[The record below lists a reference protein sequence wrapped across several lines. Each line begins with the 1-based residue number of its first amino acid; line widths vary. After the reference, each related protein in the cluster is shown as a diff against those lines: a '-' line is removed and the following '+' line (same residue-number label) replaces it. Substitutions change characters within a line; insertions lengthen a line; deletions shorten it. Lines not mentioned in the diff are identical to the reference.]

1 MTTYLNDWKNTCIDG
16 MKRDFNIDDSYLEG
30 VEILLA
36 SYTYQN
42 YEGNAFVLFLKNVQL
57 YEVNGSHCSCYG
69 LEAKN
74 YDGEEN
80 EISQWEPE
88 VSSVESLLK
97 RLNEGKLGIND
108 YDENSFANEL
118 RKVIK
123 EYTEHK

>member
-1 MTTYLNDWKNTCIDG
+1 MTIYLNDWKNTCIDG

-42 YEGNAFVLFLKNVQL
+42 YEGNAFVLFLKDGKL

-74 YDGEEN
+74 YYGSTT
-80 EISQWEPE
+80 SQWEPE
-88 VSSVESLLK
+88 ETSVESLLK

-108 YDENSFANEL
+108 YDENLFANEL